1 MHKFNKAVFIIKT
14 AEENRQTCLELYNIN
29 ITAISKKKKIHD
41 KKYALYNIINK

>member
-29 ITAISKKKKIHD
+29 ITAINKKKKSMIRKMH
-41 KKYALYNIINK
+41 NII